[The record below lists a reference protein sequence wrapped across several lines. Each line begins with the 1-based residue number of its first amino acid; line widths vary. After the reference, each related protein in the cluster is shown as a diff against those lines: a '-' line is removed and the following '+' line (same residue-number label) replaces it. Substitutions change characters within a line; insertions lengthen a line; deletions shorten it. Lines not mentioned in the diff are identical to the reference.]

1 MEKNYLFG
9 DRLDIFILYN
19 PSRAWILFWGNRNM
33 LVTNSTI
40 KRRSTGEKRMT
51 ELPPEIENLI
61 LEAEILPEEPRKMF
75 KQFMDTLLVGFDAV
89 TKNETQLALQ
99 SIQASVTVL
108 MLSYL
113 QGFVARHQARIDM
126 ERVMEKLHENEGKKA
141 QN

>member
-1 MEKNYLFG
+1 
-9 DRLDIFILYN
+9 
-19 PSRAWILFWGNRNM
+19 
-33 LVTNSTI
+33 
-40 KRRSTGEKRMT
+40 MT